1 MLDYIVIGSGPSGLL
16 VNGEMVKANLSG
28 ICIEKGNTIKSL
40 IDDIYTPYQIF
51 NGYKKSGFNIILG
64 KPSLILSEGECLGG
78 GSIINSSLHHRTPKY
93 IWNSWI
99 TTYGLKNFSYS
110 YAEEL
115 YSEIE
120 EKFSCSVGK
129 SKMPAFYKYASKDLQ
144 VKRIPRWG
152 YHENYK
158 KFKRK
163 TAIDVVKEYYENSLN
178 NIYTGIEVK
187 DILKLKD
194 NLYEVICLKKSSTSS
209 KNKIHRFISK
219 NVFIC
224 AGAGSTPIL
233 LSKLGYRHK
242 NLGLFKVH
250 PAARVSLFSS
260 INENSDEIVD
270 PFQITEFF
278 PELMIGSSAN
288 RAYLS
293 EINYPYKKSNKDFS
307 KCLNL
312 YSMAPSNQKGKTIL
326 RGPLKGI
333 SFYFLSQNSRERI
346 KFGLNKIIDI
356 ASLAKYSHVFSPGGE
371 VDLLRLSEKSKKK
384 FINLTINKTLSS
396 VHIFSSAA
404 SGSNKEYCPI
414 CSNGSVPGYKG
425 LYVIDSSVIPSCPT
439 VNPQAT
445 VTIFAL
451 KMIREF
457 LKS

>member
-1 MLDYIVIGSGPSGLL
+1 MLDYIVIGSGPAGLL
-16 VNGEMVKANLSG
+16 VNGEMVNASLKG
-28 ICIEKGNTIKSL
+28 ICIEKGNVIKSS
-40 IDDIYTPYQIF
+40 INDIYTPYQII
-51 NGYKKSGFNIILG
+51 NGYKNSGLNIVLG
-64 KPSLILSEGECLGG
+64 IPPLILSEGECLGG

-99 TTYGLKNFSYS
+99 TKYGLKNFKYS

-115 YSEIE
+115 YNEIE
-120 EKFSCSVGK
+120 RKFSCSLGK
-129 SKMPAFYKYASKDLQ
+129 SKMPSFYKYASKDLQ

-152 YHENYK
+152 YHENLD

-163 TAIDVVKEYYENSLN
+163 TAVDVVKEYYKNSLK
-178 NIYTGIEVK
+178 NIYTGLEVK
-187 DILKLKD
+187 NIKKKKD
-194 NLYEVICLKKSSTSS
+194 NLYEVICIKKTQTSS
-209 KNKIHRFISK
+209 KNEIYRFISK
-219 NVFIC
+219 SVFIC

-233 LSKLGYRHK
+233 LSKLGYQHK
-242 NLGLFKVH
+242 KLGLFKVH
-250 PAARVSLFSS
+250 PTARVSLFSN
-260 INENSDEIVD
+260 INESSNEIVD

-288 RAYLS
+288 KAYLS
-293 EINYPYKKSNKDFS
+293 EINYPFKKSNKDFS

-312 YSMAPSNQKGKTIL
+312 YSMAPSNQTGKIIL
-326 RGPLKGI
+326 RGPFKGLR
-333 SFYFLSQNSRERI
+333 FYFLSQDTRDRI
-346 KFGLNKIIDI
+346 KFGLSKIIDI
-356 ASLAKYSHVFSPGGE
+356 ASLANYTHVFSPGGE
-371 VDLLRLSEKSKKK
+371 IDLSKLSKKSKKK
-384 FINLTINKTLSS
+384 FINLTIDKTLSS

-404 SGSNKEYCPI
+404 SGSNREYCPI

-425 LYVIDSSVIPSCPT
+425 LYVMDSSIIPSCPT